1 MCPRQSQTGVYWK
14 RRVRNFFIGGRGTGA
29 VFLPP
34 KGFFAMEDSEIFQL
48 LGQFGIDAALV
59 AAAVAVI
66 VRVLRQTLF
75 KDKANALLTAVLPFA
90 LGAVLF
96 AAVQCVTHPSWEY
109 LSENI
114 ADILRR
120 GFATGCLATLFGAF
134 LSRFTGKKALSAKES
149 VVRELLS
156 GVASGQNLDDL
167 AVKVAACV
175 SEEYSAEDIERVEE
189 TLRAYAEECA
199 AENAADDLRV
209 LAELI
214 VRTLETTAV

>member
-1 MCPRQSQTGVYWK
+1 
-14 RRVRNFFIGGRGTGA
+14 
-29 VFLPP
+29 
-34 KGFFAMEDSEIFQL
+34 MEDSEIFQL

-114 ADILRR
+114 ADILK
-120 GFATGCLATLFGAF
+120 
-134 LSRFTGKKALSAKES
+134 SEAKRS
-149 VVRELLS
+149 
-156 GVASGQNLDDL
+156 
-167 AVKVAACV
+167 
-175 SEEYSAEDIERVEE
+175 
-189 TLRAYAEECA
+189 
-199 AENAADDLRV
+199 
-209 LAELI
+209 
-214 VRTLETTAV
+214 